1 MKSCI
6 FELIVNIM
14 TYAIKNKEHPF
25 SQKDFKN
32 VIYTNEFNN
41 FDINEKISDGFNY
54 LLKRGL
60 LHLENNKVTY
70 YEKYILPETI
80 KTNTDNSTK
89 VFKEISK
96 KIILMHEGKEMI
108 NDTYEVKDDYADII
122 DAVDTVNSDFLS
134 LTDRKVIKITL
145 SKILVSINV
154 ESKAHYSLL
163 TIIQLL
169 ELKSEMIVKIKSNDC
184 EFTATN
190 VKFDYIQFNNETM
203 LLSFNK
209 CSFEIDNINNILQ
222 IESVDNTPLEEYIKK
237 SLEILELY
245 PEKDIKK
252 LKNYLHS
259 FSF

>member
-60 LHLENNKVTY
+60 LQLENNNVTY

-80 KTNTDNSTK
+80 KINTDNYTRL
-89 VFKEISK
+89 FKDLSK
-96 KIILMHEGKEMI
+96 KIILMHEGKETI

-122 DAVDTVNSDFLS
+122 EAVDIINSGFLS
-134 LTDRKVIKITL
+134 LPDKEVIKITL
-145 SKILVSINV
+145 SKILVSFNI

-163 TIIQLL
+163 SIIQLL
-169 ELKSEMIVKIKSNDC
+169 ELKSEMIVKIKTNHC

-190 VKFDYIQFNNETM
+190 VKFDYIQFNDETM

-209 CSFEIDNINNILQ
+209 CSFEIDSINNILH
-222 IESVDNTPLEEYIKK
+222 IDSVDNSPLKDSIKK
-237 SLEILELY
+237 SLEILESY
-245 PEKDIKK
+245 PEKETQK
-252 LKNYLHS
+252 LKSHLLN
-259 FSF
+259 F

>member
-6 FELIVNIM
+6 FELIVNIL

-32 VIYTNEFNN
+32 VIYTSEFNN

-60 LHLENNKVTY
+60 LQLENTNLTY

-80 KTNTDNSTK
+80 KINTDNYTK
-89 VFKEISK
+89 VFKELSK

-122 DAVDTVNSDFLS
+122 EAVDTTNSGFLS
-134 LTDRKVIKITL
+134 IPDKEVIKITL
-145 SKILVSINV
+145 SKVLVSLNV
-154 ESKAHYSLL
+154 ESNAHYSLL

-169 ELKSEMIVKIKSNDC
+169 ELKSEMIIKIKTKNC
-184 EFTATN
+184 EFAATN
-190 VKFDYIQFNNETM
+190 VKFNYIQFNDESMM
-203 LLSFNK
+203 LNFNK
-209 CSFEIDNINNILQ
+209 CSFEIDSINDILH
-222 IESVDNTPLEEYIKK
+222 IDSIDKSPLEDYIKK
-237 SLEILELY
+237 SIEILKSY
-245 PEKDIKK
+245 PEEKTKVLSDYFINI
-252 LKNYLHS
+252 L
-259 FSF
+259 